1 MTSTGSYTPAV
12 PDATT
17 TTATTENKTV
27 SITAS

>member
-17 TTATTENKTV
+17 TTATTENKNVSVTV
-27 SITAS
+27 S